1 MSDPE
6 IKKIEIELQ
15 LEDEGLDD
23 VQQKNRLI
31 DCIPSKYKIQKK
43 KKTKIKKDVC
53 KICKQGSWEHNNKEH
68 ARICKK
74 CGHEEPLRE
83 NYKKEWLP
91 DMGVIPDYVPQAKR
105 TKEGGKLSQEQLDRI
120 KLQQEIDKRLK
131 PKQKSI
137 GELQKIKNDI
147 GDKLRQIYKGNVP
160 DQLLIDIVNIY
171 IEMKQIYK
179 LNNDKVLPRGNIRKA
194 IYVLLIW
201 YLSDGNLQ
209 NILNVYTEVNK
220 SLLLEADRMIKW
232 MINSSSSN
240 SYLRNMKIKLLN
252 DESVT
257 CYEDLREVLKKLRK
271 KIKNRFNK
279 LTDSEI
285 HVISVGLYLFKTP
298 EGKKISKGNSFDK
311 VNSEC
316 NIKNIKKQYNEV
328 FKWFKSES
336 IWSQIN

>member
-6 IKKIEIELQ
+6 IKRIEIELQ

-23 VQQKNRLI
+23 IQQKNRLI
-31 DCIPSKYKIQKK
+31 DCIPGKYKIQKK
-43 KKTKIKKDVC
+43 KKTRIKKDVC
-53 KICKQGSWEHNNKEH
+53 KICKQGSWEQDNKEH

-91 DMGVIPDYVPQAKR
+91 DMGVIPDYVPQAKKTIDGR
-105 TKEGGKLSQEQLDRI
+105 QLDKDQLKRV

-131 PKQKSI
+131 PKQKNNS
-137 GELQKIKNDI
+137 ELQNVKNDVD
-147 GDKLRQIYKGNVP
+147 DKLRQIYRGNVP

-179 LNNDKVLPRGNIRKA
+179 LNDDKVLPRGNIRKA

-220 SLLLEADRMIKW
+220 NMLLEADRMIKW
-232 MINSSSSN
+232 MINVSSNN
-240 SYLRNMKIKLLN
+240 SYLRNMKVKLLN

-257 CYEDLREVLKKLRK
+257 CYEDLREVLKKLRR

-285 HVISVGLYLFKTP
+285 HVISVGLYLIKTP
-298 EGKKISKGNSFDK
+298 EGKKRSKGVNFDK
-311 VNSEC
+311 INKEC
-316 NIKNIKKQYNEV
+316 NIKDIKKQYNEV
-328 FKWFKSES
+328 SKWFRSES

>member
-6 IKKIEIELQ
+6 FRRIEIKLQ

-23 VQQKNRLI
+23 IQQKNRLI

-53 KICKQGSWEHNNKEH
+53 NICKQGSWEYNNKEY

-83 NYKKEWLP
+83 NYKEWLP
-91 DMGVIPDYVPQAKR
+91 DMGVIPDYVPQAKKTIDGR
-105 TKEGGKLSQEQLDRI
+105 QLSQVEL
-120 KLQQEIDKRLK
+120 KMNELQREIDKRLK

-137 GELQKIKNDI
+137 GELQKVKNDI
-147 GDKLRQIYKGNVP
+147 GDKLGQIYKGSVP
-160 DQLLIDIVNIY
+160 NQLLIDIANIY
-171 IEMKQIYK
+171 IEMRQIYK
-179 LNNDKVLPRGNIRKA
+179 SNNDKVLPRGNIRKA
-194 IYVLLIW
+194 INVLLIW
-201 YLSDGNLQ
+201 YLSDGDLQ

-220 SLLLEADRMIKW
+220 NMLLEADRMIRW
-232 MINSSSSN
+232 MINTSN
-240 SYLRNMKIKLLN
+240 NNSKMRNMKVKLLN
-252 DESVT
+252 DQSVT
-257 CYEDLREVLKKLRK
+257 CYEDLRQDLKKLRK
-271 KIKNRFNK
+271 KIKDRFNK
-279 LTDSEI
+279 LTDSET

-298 EGKKISKGNSFDK
+298 EGKKRSKGNSFDK
-311 VNSEC
+311 VNKEC
-316 NIKNIKKQYNEV
+316 NIKDIKKQYNEV